1 MFSKSKDTNSN
12 RFVVKHT
19 ENISEVGRF
28 IILVDQETGV
38 NYLQSWVGD
47 GSSITPLL
55 DERGEVVIDIT
66 PQV

>member
-1 MFSKSKDTNSN
+1 M
-12 RFVVKHT
+12 
-19 ENISEVGRF
+19 SEVGRF

-38 NYLQSWVGD
+38 NYLESWVGD